1 MRSMPMVSQGKL
13 VLKQNNESKL
23 LYGFNEGRL
32 VDA

>member
-1 MRSMPMVSQGKL
+1 MAVMRCVQCQWYHK
-13 VLKQNNESKL
+13 NNESKL